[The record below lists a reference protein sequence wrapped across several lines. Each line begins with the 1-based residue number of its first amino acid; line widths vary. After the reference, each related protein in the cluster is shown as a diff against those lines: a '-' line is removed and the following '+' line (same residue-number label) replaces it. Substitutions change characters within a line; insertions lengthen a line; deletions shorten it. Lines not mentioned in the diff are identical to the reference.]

1 MCRVLVPLNHTKC
14 KNINMF
20 LVSLLR
26 NQFSYNKF
34 GGGEFPLGIQ
44 RLKIDRE
51 NLSLPDA
58 EDKAIEIMSFEDKLL
73 EKTRA
78 LKKVNKRKRKRILA
92 SSPSSHDDFQ
102 SKCSKVAKIKHDAN
116 IWMEED
122 ITADDVDGSA
132 LVESRPAK
140 KAKKLKAVEKKV
152 LNGYVDSDEGTPA
165 KSTTKKQKQ
174 PKELNGAAV
183 AKDDEEVTV
192 KSAAKKNKHS
202 KQLNGAAD
210 TDEVAIEVTPKSALK
225 KRKQSLSLNVTVES
239 VSLEAEVTP
248 KLSAK
253 KHKKSKDLNGSLEVE
268 NGEKSSSKKPKS
280 KPSTPQQINANANI
294 SQSKIIETPKKKKN
308 SSDWEAPL
316 ETGETEYFIPS
327 KKTKA
332 NGVQSTV
339 VTKETPTPSPK
350 KAKIKSP
357 KSAQSTPQMDRIAL
371 LKNSTPKSVL
381 SSAEKKVKI
390 VLQMNKSQEATEYIR
405 QLKQSPN
412 LPFDSNTKPLK
423 GVLKPN
429 LMPSPINPF
438 YKKMIGLK

>member
-1 MCRVLVPLNHTKC
+1 MCRVLAPLNHTECDITK
-14 KNINMF
+14 MF
-20 LVSLLR
+20 LVSFLQ

-34 GGGEFPLGIQ
+34 SGGEFPLGIQ
-44 RLKIDRE
+44 RLKIDRD

-92 SSPSSHDDFQ
+92 ASPSTQDDFQ
-102 SKCSKVAKIKHDAN
+102 SKCNKVAKIKHDAN

-122 ITADDVDGSA
+122 ITPDDVDGST
-132 LVESRPAK
+132 LVEPRPIK
-140 KAKKLKAVEKKV
+140 KAKKLKAVEKKT
-152 LNGYVDSDEGTPA
+152 LNGFVDSDEDTPV
-165 KSTTKKQKQ
+165 KLTTKKHKQ
-174 PKELNGAAV
+174 PKEHNGLADAENE
-183 AKDDEEVTV
+183 EEVAV
-192 KSAAKKNKHS
+192 KSPAKKNKHS

-210 TDEVAIEVTPKSALK
+210 TKEVALEVTPKSSVK
-225 KRKQSLSLNVTVES
+225 KRKISLSLSGSLSISAS
-239 VSLEAEVTP
+239 VEAEVTP

-253 KHKKSKDLNGSLEVE
+253 KHKKSKDLNGSLETE
-268 NGEKSSSKKPKS
+268 NGAKSSSKKSKS
-280 KPSTPQQINANANI
+280 KPSTPEQTNANANF
-294 SQSKIIETPKKKKN
+294 SQPKIIETPKNKKN
-308 SSDWEAPL
+308 LSDWDAPL
-316 ETGETEYFIPS
+316 EEGETEYFIPS
-327 KKTKA
+327 KKAKA

-339 VTKETPTPSPK
+339 VTKETPSPK
-350 KAKIKSP
+350 VPKIKSP
-357 KSAQSTPQMDRIAL
+357 KSAQSTPQMDRVAV

-412 LPFDSNTKPLK
+412 LPFDSSKKPLK